1 MSMCLSLSEVHCG
14 LIPTY
19 PINGTSNSYRG
30 QNLSWE
36 SWLIGL
42 TSLLGKWLLW
52 HNKENVPKGYFN
64 HFTHN
69 NSRSW
74 VTGAIFF
81 FFFLHKMKL
90 RQEERS
96 HRAEV
101 NSSEQPLGSHFCFAA
116 AIMWCGARH
125 LTSLCL
131 SCLISKVEITI
142 GPPSQSCWKLTL
154 NDVHIVFAHRW
165 FQPELHKYLPVL
177 VVVIVVYQ

>member
-1 MSMCLSLSEVHCG
+1 MSMCLRLSEVHCG

-52 HNKENVPKGYFN
+52 QNKEMFLKG
-64 HFTHN
+64 
-69 NSRSW
+69 
-74 VTGAIFF
+74 FF
-81 FFFLHKMKL
+81 CFVLFCVLFCFILFLHKRKL

-101 NSSEQPLGSHFCFAA
+101 NSSERPLGSHFCSAA
-116 AIMWCGARH
+116 AIMWCGARR

-131 SCLISKVEITI
+131 SCLMSKVEITI

-154 NDVHIVFAHRW
+154 NDVYIVFAHRW

-177 VVVIVVYQ
+177 VVVVVVYQ